1 VTRLCVS
8 YRRTENR
15 MEMEDI
21 LIMAGEEDDYKS
33 RMEDANGAQG
43 SSLTSLSAK
52 LPPRGVT

>member
-1 VTRLCVS
+1 
-8 YRRTENR
+8 